1 MWKVERLFLGMK
13 INLAVYS
20 KLKTVY
26 RFIYFLLGVS
36 FLTAGSVDAQI
47 LNLPDEEDKKGGVH
61 YSLVPVFGYS
71 SDTGFVGGVVLQRFN
86 YGDGRSPFLS
96 NLKAD
101 IVLST
106 RADLISELNYERTRF
121 FGRDIRSEYSVIAER
136 YKRAN
141 YFGIGNET
149 DFSSRLYNQDYYFFE
164 KRVIEL
170 AARYRKGVTEYG
182 FEGTF
187 DGYIELG
194 FSYLDASNRQEESL
208 FAIEQP
214 AGDNRQ
220 LLNSFGFGVIAEDR
234 DSEFNPTEGY
244 RYEAGIEFSGPY
256 TGSEFNY
263 AKVHLQLRNYVEL
276 MPKVLIAQKI
286 QGTHLMGDA
295 PFWKRS
301 SLADKYGLRGYH
313 EDRFLGDSSILHV
326 LEARSWLFS
335 LLEDEVRLGTQLFW
349 DSGRVFSKNDS
360 NRLFDNWKHTFGFG
374 GAISI
379 FNPDFILRGD
389 IGFSD
394 ESTQIYIGI
403 GYIF

>member
-1 MWKVERLFLGMK
+1 M
-13 INLAVYS
+13 N
-20 KLKTVY
+20 
-26 RFIYFLLGVS
+26 RFINCSSCSRVRSCLGFGMFLLIY
-36 FLTAGSVDAQI
+36 FAATSVQAQI
-47 LNLPDEEDKKGGVH
+47 LSVPDEDDRQGGVH
-61 YSLVPVFGYS
+61 YSLVPVLGYS
-71 SDTGFVGGVVLQRFN
+71 SDTGLIGGVVLQRFN

-101 IVLST
+101 FTVST
-106 RADLISELNYERTRF
+106 KADLISELNYERTRL

-141 YFGIGNET
+141 YFGIGNDTE
-149 DFSSRLYNQDYYFFE
+149 FSSQLYDQDYYFFE
-164 KRVIEL
+164 KRVIEV
-170 AARYRKGVTEYG
+170 AARYRKTVAEYG
-182 FEGTF
+182 FAGNF
-187 DGYIELG
+187 DGFIQFG
-194 FSYLDASNRQEESL
+194 FSYLDASDQAEESL
-208 FAIEQP
+208 FATEQP
-214 AGDNRQ
+214 VGDNRQ

-263 AKVHLQLRNYVEL
+263 AKVHLQLRNYVEIL
-276 MPKVLIAQKI
+276 PKIVLAQKI
-286 QGTHLMGDA
+286 EGTHLMGDA

-301 SLADKYGLRGYH
+301 SLADKYGLRGYYK
-313 EDRFLGDSSILHV
+313 DRFLGDSSILHI

-335 LLEDEVRLGTQLFW
+335 LFEDEIRLGGQLFW
-349 DSGRVFSKNDS
+349 DSGRVFSNNDS
-360 NRLFDNWKHTFGFG
+360 NRFFDNWKSTFGFG

-379 FNPDFILRGD
+379 YNPDFIMRGD
-389 IGFSD
+389 IGFSE

>member
-1 MWKVERLFLGMK
+1 MARLFSEMK
-13 INLAVYS
+13 SSSTATYIPKVF
-20 KLKTVY
+20 Y
-26 RFIYFLLGVS
+26 RFTSVLLMAWFLS
-36 FLTAGSVDAQI
+36 AGSAQAQI
-47 LNLPDEEDKKGGVH
+47 LSIPDEKDKQGGVH
-61 YSLVPVFGYS
+61 YSLIPVLGYS
-71 SDTGFVGGVVLQRFN
+71 SDTGLIGGVVLQRFN

-96 NLKAD
+96 NLRAD
-101 IVLST
+101 FAIST
-106 RADLISELNYERTRF
+106 KADLISELNYERTRLL
-121 FGRDIRSEYSVIAER
+121 GQDIRSEYTVIAER

-149 DFSSRLYNQDYYFFE
+149 DFSSQQYNQDYYFFE
-164 KRVIEL
+164 KRVIGL
-170 AARYRKGVTEYG
+170 AARFRKKVTEYG
-182 FEGTF
+182 FEGKL
-187 DGYIELG
+187 DGYFQLG
-194 FSYLDASNRQEESL
+194 FSYLDASNRKEESL

-263 AKVHLQLRNYVEL
+263 AKIHLQLRNYVEIL
-276 MPKVLIAQKI
+276 PKVVIAQKI
-286 QGTHLMGDA
+286 EGTHLMGDA
-295 PFWKRS
+295 PFWEHS
-301 SLADKYGLRGYH
+301 SLADKYGLRGFY

-335 LLEDEVRLGTQLFW
+335 LFEGDIRLGGQLFW

-360 NRLFDNWKHTFGFG
+360 NQFFDNWKHTFGFG

-389 IGFSD
+389 LGFSD